1 MKKIHIRS
9 AKNTNWGLA
18 LLPAR
23 SDLQELQATVSRES
37 TQFCAAAAA
46 GSIMVSTEQQGIWP
60 SRKAFFLG

>member
-1 MKKIHIRS
+1 MEKVRIRS

-46 GSIMVSTEQQGIWP
+46 GSIMVSTEQRRIGP
-60 SRKAFFLG
+60 SRNAFFLD